1 MRTIFSSITDRF
13 VRGQEQYVDAL
24 HQARDI
30 HLATIDVQRAATSVL
45 GTLAVVAMPNRDAVL
60 PTVDRSVDAAYGFA
74 AGVVKRQY
82 ELVERV
88 AEAGTRG
95 LSNGSR

>member
-1 MRTIFSSITDRF
+1 MGTILSSITDRF

-24 HQARDI
+24 HHVRDI

-74 AGVVKRQY
+74 AGVVERQY

-88 AEAGTRG
+88 AKAGTWG